1 MNLHVTWAAVWERV
15 NAKKNL
21 GGPPNQKDSRKEDMT
36 MANKLNVQFNTRQ
49 NKSLEDMA
57 DELGT
62 TKAGVLK
69 TALALLEV
77 ALREKRD
84 GNSLGVIKGEKVVK
98 EIIGIWL
105 EFQ

>member
-1 MNLHVTWAAVWERV
+1 VQLPV
-15 NAKKNL
+15 NTKFGILLLSAPLAPDPVNFFHACVLIKR
-21 GGPPNQKDSRKEDMT
+21 SFA
-36 MANKLNVQFNTRQ
+36 MANKLNVQFNCRQ
-49 NKSLEDMA
+49 NETLEAMA

-77 ALREKRD
+77 ALREKKD

-98 EIIGIWL
+98 EIIGI
-105 EFQ
+105 E